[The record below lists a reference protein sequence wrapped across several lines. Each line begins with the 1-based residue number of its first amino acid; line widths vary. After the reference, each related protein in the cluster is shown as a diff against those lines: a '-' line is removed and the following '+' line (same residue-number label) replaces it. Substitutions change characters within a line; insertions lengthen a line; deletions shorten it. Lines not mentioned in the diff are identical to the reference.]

1 MAGLA
6 WVDVLVVCVIL
17 LSVLAIGA
25 WSTWATRNAHKS
37 SDFFL
42 GGRSMPWWAIG
53 GSLFASNIGTEHFVG
68 QAGSG
73 AASGLPVSLYEWTAG
88 WLIVLLGEKFAPVYL
103 RALVTTVPEWLEG
116 RFGKE
121 TRVLV
126 SVLSLLSCI
135 ITKIAAT
142 LFAGAILL
150 EVLAGWSLWTSTP
163 IIIVTTGLYTI
174 GGGLQAVMLTDV
186 LQAVIFV
193 LGGLAGMGIAMRRVG
208 GWEGMQHTLE
218 VAGLRSHLHM
228 YRPAD
233 DASYPF
239 AAMLTGQLV
248 SSVWYWIF
256 EQTQVQRVLAA
267 RSLPHA
273 RAGCVA
279 AGYAKLLPPFM
290 MVLPGIAARALFER
304 CRLGLDDPGAG
315 EGVGDEGSWCA
326 TRLDEARHANK
337 AYPQLILRE
346 FPVGMVGVMV
356 AAMVCAMMSSLS
368 SNFNSAS
375 TLFTVDLYHRFISPQ
390 ASEREL
396 LWCGRIATAAVCVL
410 AMAWLPIVAHQDGEF
425 YLVVQNATAH
435 IAPAITVV
443 GTLGVAWPRANS
455 KGAFVGL
462 LVGSAFGLAQYA
474 VHLGMAKT
482 CEAARV
488 GSTIGGPW
496 FACAHFLYVALVIA
510 AVTLAIVVGVSLC
523 TAPPPAGAAESSS
536 AGERGAVGTSVQGPA
551 AVKRQRSL
559 HVQMMEGGAAAA
571 GALRTEEIVSADAP
585 AKARPGPGS
594 ADQSGTSSPSQP
606 SPDAGTSAGTA
617 LGDGGHA
624 AGDAAALGDVAVR
637 TVSVEPD
644 GAQAS
649 TTAWV
654 ESVRGR
660 WLVHVMGGFLS
671 SLSRA
676 LSSALLRNCPLVA
689 QSRILQHKCLPARHH
704 PAAQIYR
711 WQRADRAPGG
721 DRPKAGWH
729 IGHAAGRGADSAER
743 RPWPRCQVPAPA
755 LASANEQHLMFRCVS
770 LMQFFA
776 RNSPRIFAAKFAAK
790 LLAKR

>member
-1 MAGLA
+1 MAALA
-6 WVDVLVVCVIL
+6 WPDVLVIVVIL
-17 LSVLAIGA
+17 LGVFAIGI
-25 WSTWATRNAHKS
+25 WATWVARNATSS

-42 GGRSMPWWAIG
+42 GGRAMPWWAIG

-88 WLIVLLGEKFAPVYL
+88 WLIVMLGEKFAPVYL
-103 RALVTTVPEWLEG
+103 RSMVTTIPEWMEG

-163 IIIVTTGLYTI
+163 IIIVTTGIYTI

-186 LQAVIFV
+186 LQAIIFV
-193 LGGLAGMGIAMRRVG
+193 GGGIGGMIIAMRRVG
-208 GWEGMQHTLE
+208 GWAGMQHTLE
-218 VAGLRSHLHM
+218 LAHLRSHLHM

-290 MVLPGIAARALFER
+290 MVLPGIAARVLFER
-304 CRLGLDDPGAG
+304 CRMAGGADADAGAG
-315 EGVGDEGSWCA
+315 WCA

-337 AYPQLILRE
+337 AYPELILRE

-375 TLFTVDLYHRFISPQ
+375 TLFTVDIYHRFLSPR

-396 LWCGRIATAAVCVL
+396 LWCGRIATSVVCVL

-425 YLVVQNATAH
+425 CASHARTRLPSAAR
-435 IAPAITVV
+435 APHRQRAPRRLPSGRVLTPPRRAQRPI
-443 GTLGVAWPRANS
+443 GAARPRA
-455 KGAFVGL
+455 
-462 LVGSAFGLAQYA
+462 AQ
-474 VHLGMAKT
+474 T
-482 CEAARV
+482 SWCRTRPRT
-488 GSTIGGPW
+488 SR
-496 FACAHFLYVALVIA
+496 
-510 AVTLAIVVGVSLC
+510 
-523 TAPPPAGAAESSS
+523 PP
-536 AGERGAVGTSVQGPA
+536 
-551 AVKRQRSL
+551 
-559 HVQMMEGGAAAA
+559 
-571 GALRTEEIVSADAP
+571 
-585 AKARPGPGS
+585 
-594 ADQSGTSSPSQP
+594 SPSL
-606 SPDAGTSAGTA
+606 ARSA
-617 LGDGGHA
+617 
-624 AGDAAALGDVAVR
+624 
-637 TVSVEPD
+637 
-644 GAQAS
+644 
-649 TTAWV
+649 
-654 ESVRGR
+654 
-660 WLVHVMGGFLS
+660 S
-671 SLSRA
+671 S
-676 LSSALLRNCPLVA
+676 
-689 QSRILQHKCLPARHH
+689 
-704 PAAQIYR
+704 
-711 WQRADRAPGG
+711 
-721 DRPKAGWH
+721 
-729 IGHAAGRGADSAER
+729 GRGATRA
-743 RPWPRCQVPAPA
+743 
-755 LASANEQHLMFRCVS
+755 
-770 LMQFFA
+770 A
-776 RNSPRIFAAKFAAK
+776 RLPHCWWAQCLGWRSTACTWGW
-790 LLAKR
+790 